1 MALLALSFGCSSPS
15 NAPAPTPN
23 LPAASTSTSAN
34 AAPPVAELPETPP
47 DPREVTLAE
56 AATTLLSKEHV
67 LRTPIDDKLS
77 KEAFPKYIEELDGAK
92 MLLLESDVT
101 ALSRYEDRMDDE
113 LRAGDLSLGRKGSA
127 LVASRRSAAAK
138 MVADILSK
146 PFDFTA
152 NESIETDPKKR
163 SYCKSEA
170 DLRDRWRGTLKLQ
183 ALERIQQ
190 MEDLLDAKNKPKTA
204 DKTPAKPGV
213 DKTKPKPKP
222 KPKEKDADDAKREAA
237 TAKAL
242 ADIPP
247 TFEGREEKVRKE
259 LAVRYATR
267 FTRLAASEKLQP
279 AEDFIN
285 AVNAVFDPHTQYMAP
300 SEEANFDI
308 AITGKLEGIGAAL
321 GEQDHYVVVDDLI
334 PGGASWQQGKL
345 EAGDLILAVAQEGKD
360 PVDVTDMPL
369 DKVVEMIRGP
379 KGTVVTLTVK
389 KADAHMET
397 IAITRDVIHIEATYA
412 RGAILHPDKK
422 KEAVGYV
429 YLPGFYG
436 DIGGRGKPGE
446 RNATD
451 DVRAILVALS
461 KKNVGSI
468 ILDLRGNGGGLLTHA
483 RDISGLFIDKGPV
496 VQTRDADGKIEVLS
510 DTDPSVTFSG
520 NVVVMVDRFSASAAE
535 ILAGALQDYERAV
548 VVGTSP
554 THGKGTVQAV
564 VDLDR
569 LRKGKGGD
577 PLGIYKITMQEYFRV
592 SGGSTQ
598 LKGVIPDVLLPD
610 PASFI
615 DSGERTLFH
624 PIPWS
629 TIEPAHFTKTPHGWD
644 VASLQA
650 ASQMRTR
657 ASAELVKVE
666 AFGKLVGTRR
676 DKTLEPLERKAW
688 QEQKK
693 RDKAELDAADPK
705 LKDQKPLL
713 QIEALADPSAPPAPT
728 DAKLR
733 KRLDAWKDD
742 LARDP
747 WVEESVH
754 VLQDMAKKH

>member
-1 MALLALSFGCSSPS
+1 MMALLALGFGCSSP
-15 NAPAPTPN
+15 APAPSPN
-23 LPAASTSTSAN
+23 LPAASTSISIAS
-34 AAPPVAELPETPP
+34 AAPAPDLPESPP
-47 DPREVTLAE
+47 DAREISLAE
-56 AATTLLSKEHV
+56 AATALLSKEHV
-67 LRTPIDDKLS
+67 LRKPIDDKLS

-101 ALSRYEDRMDDE
+101 ALSRYEESMDDE

-127 LVASRRSAAAK
+127 LVATRRTAAAK

-152 NESIETDPKKR
+152 NETIETDPKKR
-163 SYCKSEA
+163 SYSKSESE
-170 DLRDRWRGTLKLQ
+170 LRDRWRGTLKLQ

-190 MEDLLDAKNKPKTA
+190 MEELLDAKNKPKPTEPDA
-204 DKTPAKPGV
+204 GKGRTKDKDKDKT
-213 DKTKPKPKP
+213 
-222 KPKEKDADDAKREAA
+222 KEKDADDAKREAA
-237 TAKAL
+237 AQKAL
-242 ADIPP
+242 ASIPA

-259 LAVRYATR
+259 LAVRYSTR
-267 FTRLAASEKLQP
+267 FTRLAASERLQP

-285 AVNAVFDPHTQYMAP
+285 AINAVFDPHTQYMAP

-321 GEQDHYVVVDDLI
+321 GEQDHFVVVNDLI

-379 KGTVVTLTVK
+379 KGTVVNLTVK
-389 KADAHMET
+389 KADGHMET
-397 IAITRDVIHIEATYA
+397 ISITRDVIHIEATYA
-412 RGAILHPDKK
+412 RGAILHLDKK
-422 KEAVGYV
+422 KDPIGYV

-461 KKNVGSI
+461 KKKVGSI
-468 ILDLRGNGGGLLTHA
+468 ILDLRGNGGGLLSHA
-483 RDISGLFIDKGPV
+483 RDISGLFIEKGPV

-548 VVGTSP
+548 VVGTSS

-569 LRKGKGGD
+569 LRKGKAGD

-598 LKGVIPDVLLPD
+598 LRGVTPDVLLPD

-615 DSGERTLFH
+615 ESGERTLFH

-629 TIEPAHFTKTPHGWD
+629 TIAPAQFTKTPHSWD
-644 VASLQA
+644 VTSLQA
-650 ASQMRTR
+650 ASQVRTR
-657 ASAELVKVE
+657 ASAELSKVE
-666 AFGKLVGTRR
+666 AFGKIVGARR

-688 QEQKK
+688 QEERK
-693 RDKAELDAADPK
+693 REKAELDAADPK

-713 QIEALADPSAPPAPT
+713 EIEALADPSAPPAPT
-728 DAKLR
+728 DPKLR
-733 KRLDAWKDD
+733 KRLDSWKDD
-742 LARDP
+742 LSRDP

-754 VLQDMAKKH
+754 VLDDMSKKH